1 MKIRNI
7 HIVFVSAL
15 FGIIAWASVTLREQY
30 LITIDA
36 PFVLENIPDGLAVKS
51 PLPASLQLKLRG
63 SGWHLAAITLGRNPR
78 VAVSALALPP
88 GNRAMGAADIL
99 ERLSFGPGVQLVDV
113 KPDSIR
119 VEFDRLARK
128 RVPIVLD
135 DVLGL
140 REGYGQVG
148 QIVLSPDSVTIAGAE
163 TIIRG
168 IDSWKTS
175 REIFENVKA
184 PIDADVPLAPSGPHR
199 LTFSDPRVHVMI
211 NVEPYAEK
219 TFTGIAVEV
228 REVPS
233 NREVILI
240 PPKME
245 LVVRAGIKQLSS
257 LSPGDFHIITFYDW
271 IAADTTGSVDT
282 DIIAPAGAQVVSKK
296 PERLQYI
303 VRKRS

>member
-1 MKIRNI
+1 MKFRNI
-7 HIVFVSAL
+7 HIVFASAL
-15 FGIIAWASVTLREQY
+15 FGILAWGSVTLREQY
-30 LITIDA
+30 LITVDA

-51 PLPASLQLKLRG
+51 PLPTSLQLKMRG
-63 SGWHLAAITLGRNPR
+63 SGWHLAAITIGGNPR

-88 GNRAMGAADIL
+88 GNRAMGASDIL
-99 ERLSFGPGVQLVDV
+99 EHLSFGPGVQLIDV
-113 KPDSIR
+113 KPESIR
-119 VEFDRLARK
+119 VEFDHLARK
-128 RVPIVLD
+128 RVPVVLD
-135 DVLGL
+135 EVLGL

-148 QIVLSPDSVTIAGAE
+148 QIVLSPDSVTITGAE
-163 TIIRG
+163 SILRG
-168 IDSWKTS
+168 IDSWKTR

-184 PIDADVPLAPSGPHR
+184 PIDANVPLAPSAPYR
-199 LTFSDPRVHVMI
+199 LTFSDPGVRVMI

-257 LSPGDFHIITFYDW
+257 LSLTDFHVITFYYW

-282 DIIAPAGAQVVSKK
+282 DIIAPPGAQVVSKK
-296 PERLQYI
+296 PERIQYI
-303 VRKRS
+303 VRKRL